1 MKSSFEI
8 LISVFWLAVLAGC
21 SAQPKVAADA
31 PELEHGLHTLQVRQ
45 QSVPDVFQVNG
56 SVHSWRTASLS
67 PQVMANIEAIS
78 VREGDA
84 VKRGQ
89 VLITMDR
96 SQFAT
101 AVDRGQAAVQAA
113 LHEIASAQA
122 ETELAKTDFQR
133 LGILHQKDIISARDY
148 DQARAKL
155 DSSTA
160 RLELARSNRDQV
172 LAALNNDKI
181 QLGYTRILAPFDG
194 IVTERRVDPGVLAA
208 PGVPL
213 LTVEEDGN
221 YRLDV
226 AVDERDL
233 KYLRQGDSVPVM
245 FDALGAAPLSARIVQ
260 IVPAAD
266 PSSHSFV
273 IKLDLPHHAGLR
285 SGLFGRALF
294 TRGQKQAIQV
304 PRAAVLDR
312 GQLQSVYVLGEN
324 NTAMLRYVTLG
335 TQSGDQVEVL
345 SGLMPSEVIVSDPG
359 SRDLAGKHI
368 EVR

>member
-1 MKSSFEI
+1 MKATFRI
-8 LISVFWLAVLAGC
+8 LISVFGLAVLAGC
-21 SAQPKVAADA
+21 SAQPKVAADG
-31 PELEHGLHTLQVRQ
+31 PQLEFGLHTLQVRQ
-45 QSVPDVFQVNG
+45 QPVPDVFQVNG

-67 PQVMANIEAIS
+67 PQVMANVEAIS
-78 VREGDA
+78 VREGDT

-89 VLITMDR
+89 VLIQMDR
-96 SQFAT
+96 SQFVTAT
-101 AVDRGQAAVQAA
+101 ERGQAAD
-113 LHEIASAQA
+113 HEIAFAQA
-122 ETELAKTDFQR
+122 EMDLAKSDFQR

-160 RLELARSNRDQV
+160 RLELARANREQAA
-172 LAALNNDKI
+172 AALNNDKI
-181 QLGYTRILAPFDG
+181 QLGYTRILAPFDR

-213 LTVEEDGN
+213 LTVEEAGN

-233 KYLRQGDSVPVM
+233 KYLDQGETVQVL
-245 FDALGAAPLSARIVQ
+245 FDALSAPPLSARIVQ

-266 PSSHSFV
+266 PASHSFV
-273 IKLDLPHHAGLR
+273 VKLDLPHNAGLR
-285 SGLFGRALF
+285 SGLFGRAIF
-294 TRGQKQAIQV
+294 TRGEKQAIQV

-335 TQSGDQVEVL
+335 MQSGDHVEVL

>member
-1 MKSSFEI
+1 MKATFRI
-8 LISVFWLAVLAGC
+8 LISVFGLAVLAGC
-21 SAQPKVAADA
+21 SAQPKVAADG
-31 PELEHGLHTLQVRQ
+31 PQLEFGLHTLQVRQ
-45 QSVPDVFQVNG
+45 QPVPDVFQVNG

-67 PQVMANIEAIS
+67 PQVMANVEAIS
-78 VREGDA
+78 VREGDT

-89 VLITMDR
+89 VLIQMDR
-96 SQFAT
+96 SQFVTAT
-101 AVDRGQAAVQAA
+101 ERGQAAVQAA
-113 LHEIASAQA
+113 DHEIAFAQA
-122 ETELAKTDFQR
+122 EMDLAKSDFQR

-160 RLELARSNRDQV
+160 RFELARANREQAA
-172 LAALNNDKI
+172 AALNNDRI

-213 LTVEEDGN
+213 LTVEEAGN

-233 KYLRQGDSVPVM
+233 KYLDQGETVQVL
-245 FDALGAAPLSARIVQ
+245 FDALSAPPLSARIVQ

-266 PSSHSFV
+266 PASHSFV
-273 IKLDLPHHAGLR
+273 VKLDLPHNAGLR
-285 SGLFGRALF
+285 SGLFGRAIF
-294 TRGQKQAIQV
+294 TRGEKQAIQV

-335 TQSGDQVEVL
+335 MQSGDHVEVL

>member
-1 MKSSFEI
+1 
-8 LISVFWLAVLAGC
+8 
-21 SAQPKVAADA
+21 
-31 PELEHGLHTLQVRQ
+31 
-45 QSVPDVFQVNG
+45 
-56 SVHSWRTASLS
+56 
-67 PQVMANIEAIS
+67 MANVQAIN
-78 VREGDA
+78 VREGDT

-89 VLITMDR
+89 VLIQMDR
-96 SQFAT
+96 SQFVTAT
-101 AVDRGQAAVQAA
+101 ERGQAAVQAA
-113 LHEIASAQA
+113 EHEIASAQA
-122 ETELAKTDFQR
+122 EMDLAKIDFQR
-133 LGILHQKDIISARDY
+133 MGDLHKKDIVSTRDY
-148 DQARAKL
+148 DQARTRL
-155 DSSTA
+155 DSSSA
-160 RLELARSNRDQV
+160 HLELARSNRDQA

-213 LTVEEDGN
+213 LTVEEAGN

-233 KYLRQGDSVPVM
+233 RYLHQGDIVPVL
-245 FDALGAAPLSARIVQ
+245 FDALGSSPLSARIVQ

-266 PSSHSFV
+266 PLSHSFV
-273 IKLDLPHHAGLR
+273 IKLDLPHNAGLR

-294 TRGQKQAIQV
+294 TRGQKQAIEI

-324 NTAMLRYVTLG
+324 NTAILRYVTLG
-335 TQSGDQVEVL
+335 MQTGDQVEVL

-359 SRDLAGKHI
+359 SRDLAGKRI